1 MQRGEHTIAR
11 LYKAHDGGPALN
23 CSYTTCGTETGE
35 LEQLAVVIELLSN
48 SEGAKAIVK
57 LAQGSFAARG
67 LTVGYNLVCLADRR
81 QRQDTLDLC
90 VIVSPGFLQG
100 SILSDR
106 LGG

>member
-1 MQRGEHTIAR
+1 M
-11 LYKAHDGGPALN
+11 
-23 CSYTTCGTETGE
+23 
-35 LEQLAVVIELLSN
+35 IELLSN

-90 VIVSPGFLQG
+90 VSPGFLQG